1 MLSFLALL
9 PASDYVNRPPDYT
22 TGYVADLVVQ
32 ALVLVPIGLTLLLLA
47 GYLIVRSTRHNR
59 RRRR

>member
-9 PASDYVNRPPDYT
+9 PASDYVNRPSHYT